1 MADYYI
7 NSDYGKQLAGSLKA
21 GDMAEAS
28 DGSTWRKEAD
38 GSVTVWKNGQTM
50 TGRVGVSAPA
60 VSEAP
65 SSSASQTVETP
76 TLDAATGGSSQQTT
90 AADYTG
96 SAQEQRDQE
105 QAQARLAS
113 EKAKAATEKVT
124 AGLGQSSSDELLNQ
138 AIQQASTPEYKI
150 SSAQGV
156 LLADELRMAGDMAEA
171 SDGSTWRREADGS
184 ISVRKGDK
192 TYKANIDRAAAKQD
206 PQWAVLTAPAPAAA
220 ETGSGKKSSRK
231 SSSGSASSGG
241 SGTYTFPAASTGTQK
256 TPTTTATGTD
266 RASLRKQAAT
276 AQKEMGDLARQISV
290 AKIRGKDTSALQA
303 KYNEAKARYDAANTQ
318 IQAPQQLSTS
328 GARQEQF
335 SQRQTLMELAT
346 QQAAE
351 RKDAWQSLPTVRDSE
366 RFSDIDNV
374 TTGRMRSAEQQ
385 QIAGA
390 VEALQ
395 KDAWRS
401 LPTVRDSERFSVP
414 SQTDALVQQAIAQ
427 APRTLSGKPY
437 LPENDGGFSHS
448 SGTSKSKVDRLA
460 AQQMNIAMANDDY
473 DTIRR
478 IREQNNYLDDN
489 ESFKYLAGRAKT
501 GLLGAIQGV
510 GNALSYLFQAK
521 EPEGYDWDNPVMT
534 GDQFAESVSG
544 LKQTFSFADTDARKF
559 AQRYAGRNIPAA
571 QQTAGSVAEGVAGM
585 LPTIA
590 SNIAVP
596 GSSLYVLFTQAAG
609 SATSDALQRG
619 ATGQQAV
626 TYGVANGALEVLTE
640 KMFDG
645 VAGVFGKGAAD
656 DALQSLVRRVTQNEG
671 VQNALLA
678 VADSLG
684 EGFEE
689 FVSEFGD
696 KVLADL
702 LLKDDDRNFR
712 QVLSDAG
719 ESFLVGALTSAVM
732 QAAGSITKNTT
743 PKQAAEKVNDI
754 LQEDIRQE
762 GINANVR
769 EAAKQSDF
777 DRSTLE
783 TMRPEAFQTPAWA
796 EFLDTQQ
803 TTQGT
808 AERGTEGVITR
819 GEVNKNSAAPEQ
831 TTVSPINGPVRSDAA
846 EAGIININ
854 DGSEKIKSDFKKLIE
869 KNNGSLSVNQLANY
883 GSSLGKS
890 DAQLLM
896 SFLDDIDSGKTPYK
910 YDSVGGIHEVD
921 PNSHIDNR
929 DMSMRMKRGQHSFQY
944 DNPEI
949 HEYMKQAA
957 EMLLDEIQNSTRGER
972 FATQVEYGDNGGYH
986 HWTGT
991 KRYTT
996 EGIAY
1001 LKDNFG
1007 ISWDNLARAAE
1018 NIIKDDGAENYA
1030 DANRVEML
1038 LDNMLTYGYQSLSNQ
1053 NEFHSYSIPPNEA
1066 YIAAKSAIPGAS
1078 VQYKQESDMMDL
1090 LFEEMDNTESAGKTP
1105 ESVAQ
1110 SSNPV
1115 NQNISPN
1122 AESSVGAYTIRQ
1134 NENGTYDLYT
1144 PDGIR
1149 LIHDASKAYV
1159 EKIAK
1164 PLNREITK
1172 NQSTWGIKV
1181 ENVPTAESSVG
1192 AAQYGFDPYTNAA
1205 NQYGTIREGE
1215 KPSRVVDV
1223 PVSMDGESK
1232 VSLYVHSA
1240 NDMGAMRSQFES
1252 VPKQAQTQS
1261 NTINSM
1267 ETGWDVPE
1275 AQRTPIMYDTISEA
1289 KSLDNARLRLAQD
1302 YAGEMAE
1309 LRGKHNWSGEEVD
1322 MGMTILDN
1330 YRRAAEQTGDW
1341 TEYSNWRKEVS
1352 AHGTAAGQALQAYA
1366 KYSRQT
1372 GGGIVADASA
1382 ALERAA
1388 KKTNKAEIMNRVSAL
1403 AQQYDAAVGTGQE
1416 NAKVNVNDLV
1426 DIIKSA
1432 STARQTG
1439 TLIGNKTPPIVNWA
1453 MNRIANYARAEAQA
1467 GGGENLDF
1475 LRTFAADS
1483 IYNIAADTRAVSAGE
1498 QVKTVRRMGMLSK
1511 VSTVMRNLVSNN
1523 VFDPIDSIARNV
1535 SVPLDMLVSTI
1546 TGTRSVAGDASWFSA
1561 AKRKGSMDGLAR
1573 ACMEVG
1579 LDVDASG
1586 TAGKYENT
1594 SNRTFKMSGGV
1605 FSKLMSV
1612 WEAYEGYTLN
1622 ATDEFQK
1629 GGIEASVQKG
1639 IDRLYEKGKITD
1651 DSLRNAGE
1659 QEALYRTFQDKTVL
1673 SDAAIGVRNALNKA
1687 HIGDVGAGDI
1697 MLPFAQVPSN
1707 LGARAIEYSPAGLG
1721 VAAADFINM
1730 IDSARKGEFTAAQ
1743 QAKAVQGVGRALT
1756 GSGMIA
1762 IAAAGALRG
1771 WLKVTGDDDD
1781 KNKDALGKTHGLD
1794 GTQLNISA
1802 ALRDLRGESAEW
1814 QAGDQLLSIGF
1825 LDPLNAQLTTGAL
1838 IADDIRSEAGVTA
1851 GRVLGNS
1858 LSGALQSVLDTP
1870 VMSTFQDVATNYEY
1884 SGASTPGGKMMDA
1897 AQKYAA
1903 NQLSSIIPNSLR
1915 GIAQGLDDT
1924 ERNAYSSDNVW
1935 QQAVDN
1941 AKASIPG
1948 LRETL
1953 PAKTDV
1959 WGNPVKN
1966 EGGIRNFMNRNVN
1979 PGNVTTYK
1987 PDAVSSE
1994 IEKIS
1999 EATNTSLYPDRTAP
2013 RSLKVDGEAVSL
2025 TFEQRSMY
2033 QKAYGDAY
2041 SAAVTSLMNDKNYKA
2056 MPDSMKAEIL
2066 QQAKDTATEQ
2076 ARDSLGIGYEVKS
2089 SAQKILEKSG
2099 AERNNALISA
2109 AVKAQ
2114 HYLSPETQKQLS
2126 DVDRQFGGADYVGL
2140 SDELFNSAKEK
2151 ANTYFSAV
2159 EAAKYGG
2166 ELNETQ
2172 KELADKDSK
2181 ELARYFMD
2189 KAIESRYTDTNK
2201 SGTKADEYLKAYRH
2215 GELNDAMALA
2225 VLSDKEVMAYDRFG
2239 RSAKVTPEM
2248 ALQAANAHAGMKDVK
2263 DEDGKVTSSAQDQ
2276 FDAWLDK
2283 QSWTDDQ
2290 KSAVRMGFYSDSV
2303 KTYSYLADQLR
2314 KGNIKTADAK
2324 SELATSYQAGWSKNV
2339 RGTGA
2344 KMADYIDAIVEYED
2358 RPSEEERKAAGY
2370 KNTWTWFC
2378 DYLNTTDL
2386 TQEQKFGIA
2395 ISMSDYSDKTKQK
2408 IWAALR

>member
-60 VSEAP
+60 VSEVP
-65 SSSASQTVETP
+65 SSSASPTVETP

-184 ISVRKGDK
+184 ISVRKGDR

-206 PQWAVLTAPAPAAA
+206 PQWAILTAPAPAAA
-220 ETGSGKKSSRK
+220 ETGSGKKSSGK

-256 TPTTTATGTD
+256 TPTATATGAD

-318 IQAPQQLSTS
+318 IKAPQQLSTS

-351 RKDAWQSLPTVRDSE
+351 RKDAWKSLPTVRDSE

-374 TTGRMRSAEQQ
+374 TTGRMRGAEQQ

-390 VEALQ
+390 VKELQ

-401 LPTVRDSERFSVP
+401 LPTVQDSGRFSIP
-414 SQTDALVQQAIAQ
+414 SQTDSLMQQAIAQ
-427 APRTLSGKPY
+427 RQSAAKPQTDKGIGGKLFTMLGAGLGQFNSSIANFADAAATAVETVEGY
-437 LPENDGGFSHS
+437 LNGGFTKDGKFAKGDSAFTS
-448 SGTSKSKVDRLA
+448 SLLQPIHDWAKYTQGTSDSLNERSA
-460 AQQMNIAMANDDY
+460 ANWS
-473 DTIRR
+473 DT
-478 IREQNNYLDDN
+478 
-489 ESFKYLAGRAKT
+489 K
-501 GLLGAIQGV
+501 
-510 GNALSYLFQAK
+510 
-521 EPEGYDWDNPVMT
+521 
-534 GDQFAESVSG
+534 
-544 LKQTFSFADTDARKF
+544 
-559 AQRYAGRNIPAA
+559 
-571 QQTAGSVAEGVAGM
+571 AGSVANTIGTGVIAALPQAALALLTLGTSSAGTLTQASSGLAGSIETVM
-585 LPTIA
+585 RRISSDPSYWLSFMQETGGNFAEAKGAGATDEQAILASTIA
-590 SNIAVP
+590 GLANAAIEVGGGLENNNWMNDGTLSALSKAKNLIKGAIEEGGEELIQNPISRAMQKLVYDGDREWLSLDNTAQGRDAVFNP
-596 GSSLYVLFTQAAG
+596 YQ
-609 SATSDALQRG
+609 SAEEF
-619 ATGQQAV
+619 ATGAAVGGILGAGNFALNRALGSRSQNQAQN
-626 TYGVANGALEVLTE
+626 TQPTQDELL
-640 KMFDG
+640 D
-645 VAGVFGKGAAD
+645 AA
-656 DALQSLVRRVTQNEG
+656 
-671 VQNALLA
+671 
-678 VADSLG
+678 
-684 EGFEE
+684 
-689 FVSEFGD
+689 
-696 KVLADL
+696 
-702 LLKDDDRNFR
+702 
-712 QVLSDAG
+712 
-719 ESFLVGALTSAVM
+719 M
-732 QAAGSITKNTT
+732 QAANRGEMLTG
-743 PKQAAEKVNDI
+743 PVQAAN
-754 LQEDIRQE
+754 
-762 GINANVR
+762 
-769 EAAKQSDF
+769 
-777 DRSTLE
+777 
-783 TMRPEAFQTPAWA
+783 QT
-796 EFLDTQQ
+796 TQQ
-803 TTQGT
+803 TTQDT
-808 AERGTEGVITR
+808 AERGAEGVITGNAASEDLAPNGLKKFDFQEVINLSTGKKNVIISTVNDFKR
-819 GEVNKNSAAPEQ
+819 FIQNTLSNKGEFKRAYLGKV
-831 TTVSPINGPVRSDAA
+831 TDAA
-846 EAGIININ
+846 AQKAQSAGMDITNYTVMMSSDDIAHTFKRHGDAQAEA
-854 DGSEKIKSDFKKLIE
+854 KSGQIAVTPD
-869 KNNGSLSVNQLANY
+869 SLSLLTEVISNPDSVEADSRTDGRGRPVLLFRKYIDGNY
-883 GSSLGKS
+883 VAVEAVSDSKKTISTDTMYIQKKNPHVAEYNAFVSESPVHNTQSDLPQGSSR
-890 DAQLLM
+890 
-896 SFLDDIDSGKTPYK
+896 T
-910 YDSVGGIHEVD
+910 
-921 PNSHIDNR
+921 
-929 DMSMRMKRGQHSFQY
+929 
-944 DNPEI
+944 
-949 HEYMKQAA
+949 
-957 EMLLDEIQNSTRGER
+957 
-972 FATQVEYGDNGGYH
+972 
-986 HWTGT
+986 
-991 KRYTT
+991 
-996 EGIAY
+996 
-1001 LKDNFG
+1001 
-1007 ISWDNLARAAE
+1007 
-1018 NIIKDDGAENYA
+1018 
-1030 DANRVEML
+1030 
-1038 LDNMLTYGYQSLSNQ
+1038 
-1053 NEFHSYSIPPNEA
+1053 
-1066 YIAAKSAIPGAS
+1066 AS
-1078 VQYKQESDMMDL
+1078 VSDDT
-1090 LFEEMDNTESAGKTP
+1090 DVPARSGSTGQSPPGKHVPDAPYNTSYNPT
-1105 ESVAQ
+1105 VAQ
-1110 SSNPV
+1110 PGNPV
-1115 NQNISPN
+1115 NQN
-1122 AESSVGAYTIRQ
+1122 V
-1134 NENGTYDLYT
+1134 
-1144 PDGIR
+1144 
-1149 LIHDASKAYV
+1149 
-1159 EKIAK
+1159 
-1164 PLNREITK
+1164 
-1172 NQSTWGIKV
+1172 
-1181 ENVPTAESSVG
+1181 
-1192 AAQYGFDPYTNAA
+1192 
-1205 NQYGTIREGE
+1205 
-1215 KPSRVVDV
+1215 
-1223 PVSMDGESK
+1223 
-1232 VSLYVHSA
+1232 SA

-1252 VPKQAQTQS
+1252 VPKQSQTQS

-1275 AQRTPIMYDTISEA
+1275 AQRAPIMYDTISEA

-1388 KKTNKAEIMNRVSAL
+1388 KKTNKAEVMNRVNAL

-1453 MNRIANYARAEAQA
+1453 MNRIANYARAEAQS

-1639 IDRLYEKGKITD
+1639 IDRLYEKGKIKD
-1651 DSLRNAGE
+1651 DSLRDAGK

-1687 HIGDVGAGDI
+1687 HIGDIGAGDI
-1697 MLPFAQVPSN
+1697 TLPFAQVPSN
-1707 LGARAIEYSPAGLG
+1707 LGARAIEYSPAGLS

-1802 ALRDLRGESAEW
+1802 ALRDLRGESAQW

-1825 LDPLNAQLTTGAL
+1825 LDPLNAHLTTGAL
-1838 IADDIRSEAGVTA
+1838 IADDISSEAGVTA

-1903 NQLSSIIPNSLR
+1903 NQLSSVIPNSLR

-1966 EGGIRNFMNRNVN
+1966 EGGIRNFMNRNIN
-1979 PGNVTTYK
+1979 PGNITTYK
-1987 PDAVSSE
+1987 TDAVSSE

-1999 EATNTSLYPDRTAP
+1999 EATGESLYPDRAAP
-2013 RSLKVDGEAVSL
+2013 RSLKVDGEAISL

-2126 DVDRQFGGADYVGL
+2126 DVARQFGGADYVGL

-2172 KELADKDSK
+2172 KDLADKDSK

-2314 KGNIKTADAK
+2314 KSNIKTADAK
-2324 SELATSYQAGWSKNV
+2324 SELTTSYQAGWSKNV
-2339 RGTGA
+2339 RDTGA

-2408 IWAALR
+2408 IWNRLR

>member
-65 SSSASQTVETP
+65 SFSASPTVETP

-105 QAQARLAS
+105 QAQASLAS

-124 AGLGQSSSDELLNQ
+124 AGLDQSSSDELLNQ

-184 ISVRKGDK
+184 ISVRKGDR

-206 PQWAVLTAPAPAAA
+206 PQWAILTAPAPAVA
-220 ETGSGKKSSRK
+220 ETVSGKKSSRK
-231 SSSGSASSGG
+231 SSSGSASSSG

-318 IQAPQQLSTS
+318 IKAPQQLSTS

-351 RKDAWQSLPTVRDSE
+351 RKDAWKSLPTVRDSE
-366 RFSDIDNV
+366 RFSGIDNV
-374 TTGRMRSAEQQ
+374 TPGRMRSAEQQ

-390 VEALQ
+390 VKELQ

-401 LPTVRDSERFSVP
+401 LPTVQDSGRFNIP
-414 SQTDALVQQAIAQ
+414 SQMDSLMQQAIAKT
-427 APRTLSGKPY
+427 PRTLSGKPY

-448 SGTSKSKVDRLA
+448 SGTSKSMVDRLA

-544 LKQTFSFADTDARKF
+544 LKQTFSFADTDAQKF

-585 LPTIA
+585 IPTIA

-609 SATSDALQRG
+609 SATTDALQRG
-619 ATGQQAV
+619 ASGQQAV

-671 VQNALLA
+671 AQNALLTI
-678 VADSLG
+678 ADSLG

-689 FVSEFGD
+689 FASEFGD

-743 PKQAAEKVNDI
+743 PKQAAEKVNNI

-762 GINANVR
+762 SINANVR
-769 EAAKQSDF
+769 EAAKQSDL

-783 TMRPEAFQTPAWA
+783 TMRPEAFHTPAWA
-796 EFLDTQQ
+796 ELMDTKQ
-803 TTQGT
+803 TMQGT

-846 EAGIININ
+846 EAGTININ

-869 KNNGSLSVNQLANY
+869 KNNGSLSVNQLVDY
-883 GSSLGKS
+883 GNSLSKA
-890 DAQLLM
+890 DAQSLI
-896 SFLDDIDSGKTPYK
+896 SFMDDIESGRTPYK
-910 YDSVGGIHEVD
+910 YDAAGGIHQVD
-921 PNSHIDNR
+921 PDTHIDKR

-944 DNPEI
+944 DNPEV

-1018 NIIKDDGAENYA
+1018 NIIKDEGAENYA

-1038 LDNMLTYGYQSLSNQ
+1038 LDDMLTHGYRSLSNQ

-1078 VQYKQESDMMDL
+1078 KQYKQESAMDL
-1090 LFEEMDNTESAGKTP
+1090 LFEEMDNAESARRTP
-1105 ESVAQ
+1105 ETVAQ

-1115 NQNISPN
+1115 NQNVS
-1122 AESSVGAYTIRQ
+1122 AT
-1134 NENGTYDLYT
+1134 D
-1144 PDGIR
+1144 
-1149 LIHDASKAYV
+1149 
-1159 EKIAK
+1159 
-1164 PLNREITK
+1164 
-1172 NQSTWGIKV
+1172 ST
-1181 ENVPTAESSVG
+1181 G
-1192 AAQYGFDPYTNAA
+1192 AAPAGFDPLSHAS
-1205 NQYGTIREGE
+1205 NQYGAIPPGE
-1215 KPSRVVDV
+1215 KASRVVDI
-1223 PVSMDGESK
+1223 PASMDGETKVRRFTRTAAEAQVTTDEMVNRIENLVADGKLDYEVYGNKQALQDGKDLIEKQYTRGKTIEQIRSDFIRDANNGKGGAKFVSQGTMLYADAIAAGDYQTASDILVALAAVETNAGQTVQAARLLKSMSPEGRIFTVQKMVSNLEAQINQRRSGNKQIEINVPDALLNAYQNATTETAQQTALDNIYQNIADQVPTTLREGLQQWRYFSMLANPSTHAKNIMGNVSGAAAKIGKDNVAALLETIFIGNKPGQRTKGFLNITSEADRTLLNKAWADYDTASELFEDSVGKYNQASGEINDRRRYWKINDPQNAVTKGIDKALGAAEKVADFNTKALEVEDMWFSKPMYATALASYMKANHLTDITDAARTYAMTEAKRGTFNDLNAVSKWASQFGNNSK
-1232 VSLYVHSA
+1232 VGRFLAGTIYPFKKVPANVMVRTLEYSPLGAAKGFLDLWKMSKGNTDYTAAKVIDEFAAGATGSA
-1240 NDMGAMRSQFES
+1240 LLAIGIAMAKQGILRATGIGDDKEKEQQKNAFGAKDFSILVGDTYIPIDSF
-1252 VPKQAQTQS
+1252 
-1261 NTINSM
+1261 TINGTGLLTGAQIWEAVQNAKNGDEPVSLEDILDALSKITDPVFEQSM
-1267 ETGWDVPE
+1267 LTGLDSV
-1275 AQRTPIMYDTISEA
+1275 ISTIQ
-1289 KSLDNARLRLAQD
+1289 KSDNTGN
-1302 YAGEMAE
+1302 GEMAAKLAIQIIGNYIGQYVPTLLGRIASSTDKNQRSTYIE
-1309 LRGKHNWSGEEVD
+1309 PDGPWDPVQSAIQGVQKKVPGWRQQMAITYGNWGVPVEGNGAGSTASAIGKAVTPIYPSKKKIDPVEEEIARLHDADSAYANFYKRPSKTISVDGKSVKLTSEQYGNYVVARGQTDYNLR
-1322 MGMTILDN
+1322 
-1330 YRRAAEQTGDW
+1330 
-1341 TEYSNWRKEVS
+1341 S
-1352 AHGTAAGQALQAYA
+1352 AMLGNDLYKSLPDQVKSKAMEMSQAYA
-1366 KYSRQT
+1366 TEIGRE
-1372 GGGIVADASA
+1372 A
-1382 ALERAA
+1382 AG
-1388 KKTNKAEIMNRVSAL
+1388 
-1403 AQQYDAAVGTGQE
+1403 VGYQSQE
-1416 NAKVNVNDLV
+1416 KWVNDLAG
-1426 DIIKSA
+1426 KSQDDVLNA
-1432 STARQTG
+1432 V
-1439 TLIGNKTPPIVNWA
+1439 L
-1453 MNRIANYARAEAQA
+1453 
-1467 GGGENLDF
+1467 L
-1475 LRTFAADS
+1475 
-1483 IYNIAADTRAVSAGE
+1483 RAVES
-1498 QVKTVRRMGMLSK
+1498 
-1511 VSTVMRNLVSNN
+1511 
-1523 VFDPIDSIARNV
+1523 
-1535 SVPLDMLVSTI
+1535 
-1546 TGTRSVAGDASWFSA
+1546 
-1561 AKRKGSMDGLAR
+1561 
-1573 ACMEVG
+1573 
-1579 LDVDASG
+1579 SG
-1586 TAGKYENT
+1586 Y
-1594 SNRTFKMSGGV
+1594 
-1605 FSKLMSV
+1605 
-1612 WEAYEGYTLN
+1612 
-1622 ATDEFQK
+1622 
-1629 GGIEASVQKG
+1629 I
-1639 IDRLYEKGKITD
+1639 
-1651 DSLRNAGE
+1651 
-1659 QEALYRTFQDKTVL
+1659 
-1673 SDAAIGVRNALNKA
+1673 
-1687 HIGDVGAGDI
+1687 
-1697 MLPFAQVPSN
+1697 
-1707 LGARAIEYSPAGLG
+1707 
-1721 VAAADFINM
+1721 
-1730 IDSARKGEFTAAQ
+1730 
-1743 QAKAVQGVGRALT
+1743 
-1756 GSGMIA
+1756 
-1762 IAAAGALRG
+1762 
-1771 WLKVTGDDDD
+1771 
-1781 KNKDALGKTHGLD
+1781 
-1794 GTQLNISA
+1794 
-1802 ALRDLRGESAEW
+1802 
-1814 QAGDQLLSIGF
+1814 
-1825 LDPLNAQLTTGAL
+1825 
-1838 IADDIRSEAGVTA
+1838 
-1851 GRVLGNS
+1851 
-1858 LSGALQSVLDTP
+1858 
-1870 VMSTFQDVATNYEY
+1870 
-1884 SGASTPGGKMMDA
+1884 
-1897 AQKYAA
+1897 
-1903 NQLSSIIPNSLR
+1903 
-1915 GIAQGLDDT
+1915 
-1924 ERNAYSSDNVW
+1924 
-1935 QQAVDN
+1935 
-1941 AKASIPG
+1941 
-1948 LRETL
+1948 
-1953 PAKTDV
+1953 
-1959 WGNPVKN
+1959 
-1966 EGGIRNFMNRNVN
+1966 
-1979 PGNVTTYK
+1979 
-1987 PDAVSSE
+1987 
-1994 IEKIS
+1994 
-1999 EATNTSLYPDRTAP
+1999 
-2013 RSLKVDGEAVSL
+2013 
-2025 TFEQRSMY
+2025 
-2033 QKAYGDAY
+2033 
-2041 SAAVTSLMNDKNYKA
+2041 
-2056 MPDSMKAEIL
+2056 
-2066 QQAKDTATEQ
+2066 
-2076 ARDSLGIGYEVKS
+2076 
-2089 SAQKILEKSG
+2089 
-2099 AERNNALISA
+2099 
-2109 AVKAQ
+2109 
-2114 HYLSPETQKQLS
+2114 SPETQAQLTK
-2126 DVDRQFGGADYVGL
+2126 VEQQFGGADYVGL
-2140 SDELFNSAKEK
+2140 PDELFNAAKEK

-2166 ELNETQ
+2166 ELTETQ
-2172 KELADKDSK
+2172 KELADKGSK

-2290 KSAVRMGFYSDSV
+2290 KSAVRIGFYSDSV
-2303 KTYSYLADQLR
+2303 KTYSYLSDQLR

-2324 SELATSYQAGWSKNV
+2324 SELTTSYQAGWSKNV
-2339 RGTGA
+2339 RDTGA

-2408 IWAALR
+2408 IWNMLR

>member
-7 NSDYGKQLAGSLKA
+7 NSDKGKELANSLRA

-65 SSSASQTVETP
+65 SSSASTTVETP

-105 QAQARLAS
+105 QAQASLAS

-124 AGLGQSSSDELLNQ
+124 AGLDQSSSDELLNQ

-184 ISVRKGDK
+184 ISVRKGDR
-192 TYKANIDRAAAKQD
+192 TYKANIDRAAAKRD
-206 PQWAVLTAPAPAAA
+206 PQWAILTAPAPAAA
-220 ETGSGKKSSRK
+220 ETVSGKKSSGK

-256 TPTTTATGTD
+256 KPTATATGTD

-351 RKDAWQSLPTVRDSE
+351 RKDAWKSLPTVQDSE
-366 RFSDIDNV
+366 RFSGIDNV

-390 VEALQ
+390 VKELQ

-401 LPTVRDSERFSVP
+401 LPTVQDSGRFSIP
-414 SQTDALVQQAIAQ
+414 SQTDSLMQKAIAQ
-427 APRTLSGKPY
+427 RQSAAQPQTDKGIGGKLFTMLGAGLGQFNASIANFADAAATAVETVESY
-437 LPENDGGFSHS
+437 LNGGFTKD
-448 SGTSKSKVDRLA
+448 G
-460 AQQMNIAMANDDY
+460 
-473 DTIRR
+473 
-478 IREQNNYLDDN
+478 
-489 ESFKYLAGRAKT
+489 
-501 GLLGAIQGV
+501 
-510 GNALSYLFQAK
+510 
-521 EPEGYDWDNPVMT
+521 
-534 GDQFAESVSG
+534 
-544 LKQTFSFADTDARKF
+544 KF
-559 AQRYAGRNIPAA
+559 AKGDSAFTSSLLQPIHDWAKYTQNTSDSLNERSAA
-571 QQTAGSVAEGVAGM
+571 NWSDTKAGSVANTIGTGVIAALPQAALALLTLGTSSTGTLTQASSGLAGSIETVM
-585 LPTIA
+585 RRISSDPSYWLSFMQETGGNFAEAKGAGATDEQAILASTIA
-590 SNIAVP
+590 GLANAAIEVGGGLENNNWMNDGTLSALSKAKNLIKGAIEEGGEELIQNPISRAMQKLVYDGDREWLSLDNTAHGRDAVFNP
-596 GSSLYVLFTQAAG
+596 YQSAEEFAAG
-609 SATSDALQRG
+609 AAVGGILGAGNFALNRALGSRSQNQAQNTQLTQDELLDA
-619 ATGQQAV
+619 A
-626 TYGVANGALEVLTE
+626 
-640 KMFDG
+640 
-645 VAGVFGKGAAD
+645 
-656 DALQSLVRRVTQNEG
+656 
-671 VQNALLA
+671 
-678 VADSLG
+678 
-684 EGFEE
+684 
-689 FVSEFGD
+689 
-696 KVLADL
+696 
-702 LLKDDDRNFR
+702 
-712 QVLSDAG
+712 
-719 ESFLVGALTSAVM
+719 M
-732 QAAGSITKNTT
+732 QAANRGETLTG
-743 PKQAAEKVNDI
+743 PVQAAN
-754 LQEDIRQE
+754 
-762 GINANVR
+762 
-769 EAAKQSDF
+769 
-777 DRSTLE
+777 
-783 TMRPEAFQTPAWA
+783 QTA
-796 EFLDTQQ
+796 QQ

-808 AERGTEGVITR
+808 AERGAEGVITR

-869 KNNGSLSVNQLANY
+869 KNNGSLSVNQLVDY
-883 GSSLGKS
+883 GNSLSKA
-890 DAQLLM
+890 DAQSLI
-896 SFLDDIDSGKTPYK
+896 SFMDDIESGRTPYK
-910 YDSVGGIHEVD
+910 YDAAGGIHQVD
-921 PNSHIDNR
+921 PDTHIDKR

-1018 NIIKDDGAENYA
+1018 NIIKDEGAENYA

-1038 LDNMLTYGYQSLSNQ
+1038 LDDMLTHGYRSLSNQ

-1078 VQYKQESDMMDL
+1078 KQYKQGSAMDL
-1090 LFEEMDNTESAGKTP
+1090 LFEEMDNAESARKTP
-1105 ESVAQ
+1105 FGRASRNNTGAATQLPDASASWFTDNTDSANMAPNANVAKPGN
-1110 SSNPV
+1110 SV
-1115 NQNISPN
+1115 NQN
-1122 AESSVGAYTIRQ
+1122 V
-1134 NENGTYDLYT
+1134 
-1144 PDGIR
+1144 
-1149 LIHDASKAYV
+1149 
-1159 EKIAK
+1159 
-1164 PLNREITK
+1164 
-1172 NQSTWGIKV
+1172 
-1181 ENVPTAESSVG
+1181 
-1192 AAQYGFDPYTNAA
+1192 
-1205 NQYGTIREGE
+1205 
-1215 KPSRVVDV
+1215 
-1223 PVSMDGESK
+1223 
-1232 VSLYVHSA
+1232 SA

-1426 DIIKSA
+1426 NIIKSA
-1432 STARQTG
+1432 SKVRKTG

-1453 MNRIANYARAEAQA
+1453 MNRIANYARSEAQT
-1467 GGGENLDF
+1467 GGGKNLDF
-1475 LRTFAADS
+1475 LKTFAADS
-1483 IYNIAADTRAVSAGE
+1483 IYNIAADTRTVSAGE
-1498 QVKTVRRMGMLSK
+1498 KVKTVRRMGILAK
-1511 VSTVMRNLVSNN
+1511 VATVLRNLVSNN
-1523 VFDPIDSIARNV
+1523 VFDPVDSVARNI

-1586 TAGKYENT
+1586 TVGKYENT

-1687 HIGDVGAGDI
+1687 HIGDIGAGDI
-1697 MLPFAQVPSN
+1697 TLLFAQVPSN

-1802 ALRDLRGESAEW
+1802 ALRDLRGESAQW

-1966 EGGIRNFMNRNVN
+1966 EGGIRNFMNRNIN
-1979 PGNVTTYK
+1979 PGNITTYK
-1987 PDAVSSE
+1987 TDAVSSE

-1999 EATNTSLYPDRTAP
+1999 EATGESLYPDRTAP
-2013 RSLKVDGEAVSL
+2013 RSLKVDGESVSL

-2166 ELNETQ
+2166 ELTETQ

-2263 DEDGKVTSSAQDQ
+2263 DDDGKVTSSAQDQ

-2314 KGNIKTADAK
+2314 KGNIRTADAK
-2324 SELATSYQAGWSKNV
+2324 SELTTSYQAGWSKNV
-2339 RGTGA
+2339 RDTGA

>member
-65 SSSASQTVETP
+65 SFSASPTVETP

-124 AGLGQSSSDELLNQ
+124 AGLDQSSSDELLNQ

-184 ISVRKGDK
+184 IFVRKGDR

-206 PQWAVLTAPAPAAA
+206 PQWAILTAPAPAAA

-231 SSSGSASSGG
+231 SSSGSASSVG

-256 TPTTTATGTD
+256 TPTATATGTD

-303 KYNEAKARYDAANTQ
+303 KYNEAKARYDTATMQINMPTTASTAIARREAAAEKNAAVHENASAAYKAES
-318 IQAPQQLSTS
+318 IRNGLSTS
-328 GARQEQF
+328 GARKEQF

-351 RKDAWQSLPTVRDSE
+351 RKDAWKSLPTVRDSE
-366 RFSDIDNV
+366 RFSGIDNV

-390 VEALQ
+390 VKELQ

-401 LPTVRDSERFSVP
+401 LPTVQDSGRFNIP
-414 SQTDALVQQAIAQ
+414 SQTDSLMQQAIAKT
-427 APRTLSGKPY
+427 PRTLSGKPY

-448 SGTSKSKVDRLA
+448 SGTSKSMVDRLA

-544 LKQTFSFADTDARKF
+544 LKQTFSFADTDAQKF

-571 QQTAGSVAEGVAGM
+571 QRTAGSVAEGVAGM
-585 LPTIA
+585 IPTIA

-609 SATSDALQRG
+609 SATTDALQRG
-619 ATGQQAV
+619 ASGQQAV

-671 VQNALLA
+671 AQNALLTI
-678 VADSLG
+678 ADSLG

-689 FVSEFGD
+689 FASEFGD

-743 PKQAAEKVNDI
+743 PKQAAEKVNNI

-777 DRSTLE
+777 DRGTLE

-796 EFLDTQQ
+796 ELLDTQQ
-803 TTQGT
+803 TTHGT
-808 AERGTEGVITR
+808 AERGAEGVITR

-846 EAGIININ
+846 EAGTININ
-854 DGSEKIKSDFKKLIE
+854 DGSEKIKSDFKELIE
-869 KNNGSLSVNQLANY
+869 KNNGSLSVNQLVDY
-883 GSSLGKS
+883 GNSLS
-890 DAQLLM
+890 RADAQSLI
-896 SFLDDIDSGKTPYK
+896 SFMDDIENGWTPYK
-910 YDSVGGIHEVD
+910 YDAAGGIHQVD
-921 PNSHIDNR
+921 PDTHIDKR

-944 DNPEI
+944 DNPEV

-991 KRYTT
+991 RRYTT

-1018 NIIKDDGAENYA
+1018 NIIKDEGAENYA

-1038 LDNMLTYGYQSLSNQ
+1038 LDDMLTHGYRSLSNQ

-1078 VQYKQESDMMDL
+1078 KQYKQGSAMDL
-1090 LFEEMDNTESAGKTP
+1090 LFEEMDNAESVRKTP
-1105 ESVAQ
+1105 FGRASRNNTGAATQLPDANASWFTANTDSANMAPNGNVAQ
-1110 SSNPV
+1110 PGNSV
-1115 NQNISPN
+1115 NQN
-1122 AESSVGAYTIRQ
+1122 V
-1134 NENGTYDLYT
+1134 
-1144 PDGIR
+1144 
-1149 LIHDASKAYV
+1149 
-1159 EKIAK
+1159 
-1164 PLNREITK
+1164 
-1172 NQSTWGIKV
+1172 
-1181 ENVPTAESSVG
+1181 
-1192 AAQYGFDPYTNAA
+1192 
-1205 NQYGTIREGE
+1205 
-1215 KPSRVVDV
+1215 
-1223 PVSMDGESK
+1223 
-1232 VSLYVHSA
+1232 SA

-1252 VPKQAQTQS
+1252 VPKQSQTQS

-1267 ETGWDVPE
+1267 ETDWDVPE
-1275 AQRTPIMYDTISEA
+1275 AQRAPIMYDTISEA

-1341 TEYSNWRKEVS
+1341 TEYSNWRKEVA

-1388 KKTNKAEIMNRVSAL
+1388 KKTNKAEVMNRVSAL

-1673 SDAAIGVRNALNKA
+1673 SDAATGVRNALNKA
-1687 HIGDVGAGDI
+1687 HIGDIGAGDI

-1802 ALRDLRGESAEW
+1802 ALRDLRGESAQW

-1858 LSGALQSVLDTP
+1858 LSGALQSVFDTP

-1903 NQLSSIIPNSLR
+1903 NQLSSVIPNSLR

-1966 EGGIRNFMNRNVN
+1966 EGGIRNFMNRNIN
-1979 PGNVTTYK
+1979 PGNITTYK
-1987 PDAVSSE
+1987 TDAVSSE

-1999 EATNTSLYPDRTAP
+1999 ETTGESLYPDRTAP

-2099 AERNNALISA
+2099 TERNNALISA

-2126 DVDRQFGGADYVGL
+2126 DVDRQFGGADYIGL
-2140 SDELFNSAKEK
+2140 SDELFNAAKEK

-2166 ELNETQ
+2166 ELTETQ
-2172 KELADKDSK
+2172 KELVDKDSK

-2189 KAIESRYTDTNK
+2189 KAIESRYTDANK

-2324 SELATSYQAGWSKNV
+2324 SELTTSYQAGWSKNV
-2339 RGTGA
+2339 RDTGA

-2358 RPSEEERKAAGY
+2358 RPSEEERKAADY

-2378 DYLNTTDL
+2378 DYLNTTGL

-2408 IWAALR
+2408 IWNRLR

>member
-65 SSSASQTVETP
+65 SSSASPTVETP

-105 QAQARLAS
+105 QVQARLAS

-124 AGLGQSSSDELLNQ
+124 AGLDQSSSDDLLNQ

-184 ISVRKGDK
+184 ISVRKGDR
-192 TYKANIDRAAAKQD
+192 TYKANVDRAAAKQD
-206 PQWAVLTAPAPAAA
+206 PQWAILTAPAPAAA
-220 ETGSGKKSSRK
+220 ETGSGKKSPRK

-256 TPTTTATGTD
+256 TPTATATGTD

-276 AQKEMGDLARQISV
+276 AQKEMGDLVRQISV

-351 RKDAWQSLPTVRDSE
+351 RKDAWKSLPTVRDSE
-366 RFSDIDNV
+366 RFSSIDNV
-374 TTGRMRSAEQQ
+374 TTGRMRGAEQQ
-385 QIAGA
+385 QIARA
-390 VEALQ
+390 VKELQ

-401 LPTVRDSERFSVP
+401 LPTVQDSGRFNIP
-414 SQTDALVQQAIAQ
+414 SQTDSLMQQAIAQ
-427 APRTLSGKPY
+427 RQSAAQPQTDKGIGGKLFTMLGAGLGQFNASIANFADAAATAVETVEGY
-437 LPENDGGFSHS
+437 LNGGF
-448 SGTSKSKVDRLA
+448 
-460 AQQMNIAMANDDY
+460 
-473 DTIRR
+473 
-478 IREQNNYLDDN
+478 
-489 ESFKYLAGRAKT
+489 AKD
-501 GLLGAIQGV
+501 G
-510 GNALSYLFQAK
+510 
-521 EPEGYDWDNPVMT
+521 
-534 GDQFAESVSG
+534 
-544 LKQTFSFADTDARKF
+544 KF
-559 AQRYAGRNIPAA
+559 AKGDSAFTSSLLQPIHDWAKYTQSTSDSLNERSAA
-571 QQTAGSVAEGVAGM
+571 NWSDTKAGSVANTIGTGVIAA
-585 LPTIA
+585 LP
-590 SNIAVP
+590 
-596 GSSLYVLFTQAAG
+596 QAA
-609 SATSDALQRG
+609 L
-619 ATGQQAV
+619 
-626 TYGVANGALEVLTE
+626 
-640 KMFDG
+640 
-645 VAGVFGKGAAD
+645 
-656 DALQSLVRRVTQNEG
+656 
-671 VQNALLA
+671 ALLT
-678 VADSLG
+678 LG
-684 EGFEE
+684 T
-689 FVSEFGD
+689 S
-696 KVLADL
+696 
-702 LLKDDDRNFR
+702 
-712 QVLSDAG
+712 SAG
-719 ESFLVGALTSAVM
+719 TLTQTSSGL
-732 QAAGSITKNTT
+732 AGSIETVMRRISSDPSYWLSFMQETGGNFAEAKGAGATDEQAILAATIAGLANAAIEVGGGLENNNWMNDGTLSALSKAKNLIKGAIEEGGEELIQNPISRAMQKLVYDGDREWLSLDNTAQGRDAVFNPYQSAEEFAT
-743 PKQAAEKVNDI
+743 GAAVGGILGAGNFALNRALGSRSQNQAQNTQLTQDELLDAAMQATNRGETLTGPVQAAN
-754 LQEDIRQE
+754 
-762 GINANVR
+762 
-769 EAAKQSDF
+769 
-777 DRSTLE
+777 
-783 TMRPEAFQTPAWA
+783 QT
-796 EFLDTQQ
+796 TQQ

-808 AERGTEGVITR
+808 AERGAEGVITGNEASALDEAMR
-819 GEVNKNSAAPEQ
+819 STFTEAVSGISSDVATNKPQNVKNLLNATKEQ
-831 TTVSPINGPVRSDAA
+831 ITRFIQNAFNKQNQFQYLKISDVSPELA
-846 EAGIININ
+846 ETLRAAGINVDGYAHALRDN
-854 DGSEKIKSDFKKLIE
+854 DIRHVESSHGSQSNDKYKVTADMLGDIQNVIDNYDVLYRGFDTRFGNPTVVYEKRMGNRTFYVEEVMSDGVLGTKQMVVTGENSKPSFLKKYTE
-869 KNNGSLSVNQLANY
+869 VASVSDDTDVPARSGSTGQSPPGNHAPDAPYNTSYNPTVAQPGNSVNQ
-883 GSSLGKS
+883 
-890 DAQLLM
+890 
-896 SFLDDIDSGKTPYK
+896 
-910 YDSVGGIHEVD
+910 
-921 PNSHIDNR
+921 
-929 DMSMRMKRGQHSFQY
+929 
-944 DNPEI
+944 
-949 HEYMKQAA
+949 
-957 EMLLDEIQNSTRGER
+957 
-972 FATQVEYGDNGGYH
+972 
-986 HWTGT
+986 
-991 KRYTT
+991 
-996 EGIAY
+996 
-1001 LKDNFG
+1001 
-1007 ISWDNLARAAE
+1007 
-1018 NIIKDDGAENYA
+1018 
-1030 DANRVEML
+1030 
-1038 LDNMLTYGYQSLSNQ
+1038 
-1053 NEFHSYSIPPNEA
+1053 
-1066 YIAAKSAIPGAS
+1066 
-1078 VQYKQESDMMDL
+1078 
-1090 LFEEMDNTESAGKTP
+1090 
-1105 ESVAQ
+1105 
-1110 SSNPV
+1110 
-1115 NQNISPN
+1115 
-1122 AESSVGAYTIRQ
+1122 
-1134 NENGTYDLYT
+1134 
-1144 PDGIR
+1144 
-1149 LIHDASKAYV
+1149 
-1159 EKIAK
+1159 
-1164 PLNREITK
+1164 
-1172 NQSTWGIKV
+1172 
-1181 ENVPTAESSVG
+1181 NV
-1192 AAQYGFDPYTNAA
+1192 
-1205 NQYGTIREGE
+1205 
-1215 KPSRVVDV
+1215 
-1223 PVSMDGESK
+1223 
-1232 VSLYVHSA
+1232 SA

-1252 VPKQAQTQS
+1252 VPKQSQTQS

-1267 ETGWDVPE
+1267 ETDWDVPE

-1612 WEAYEGYTLN
+1612 WEAYQGYTLN

-1687 HIGDVGAGDI
+1687 HIGDIGAGDI

-1802 ALRDLRGESAEW
+1802 ALRDLRGESAQW

-1903 NQLSSIIPNSLR
+1903 NQLSSVIPNSLR

-1941 AKASIPG
+1941 TKASIPG

-1966 EGGIRNFMNRNVN
+1966 EGGIRNFMNRNIN

-1999 EATNTSLYPDRTAP
+1999 EATGESLYPDRTAP

-2166 ELNETQ
+2166 ELTETQ

-2225 VLSDKEVMAYDRFG
+2225 VLSDKEVRAYDRFG
-2239 RSAKVTPEM
+2239 WSAKVTPEM

-2283 QSWTDDQ
+2283 QSWTDNQ

-2324 SELATSYQAGWSKNV
+2324 SELTTSYQAGWSKNV
-2339 RGTGA
+2339 RDTGT

-2386 TQEQKFGIA
+2386 TQEQKYQVALI
-2395 ISMSDYSDKTKQK
+2395 MSGTDSQKTKDK
-2408 IWAALR
+2408 IWSRLK

>member
-7 NSDYGKQLAGSLKA
+7 NSDKGKELANSLKV
-21 GDMAEAS
+21 GSPRTAS
-28 DGSTWRKEAD
+28 DGSTWVKNED
-38 GSVTVWKNGQTM
+38 GSVDVYKNGQWM
-50 TGRVGVSAPA
+50 TGRVGESPSAGSSNTSSPDVGNSSVDSTSA
-60 VSEAP
+60 DP
-65 SSSASQTVETP
+65 SSSASSK
-76 TLDAATGGSSQQTT
+76 SSP
-90 AADYTG
+90 YEG
-96 SAQEQRDQE
+96 SAQEKRDQE
-105 QAQARLAS
+105 QQITRLAS
-113 EKAKAATEKVT
+113 EKAKEATKNVT
-124 AGLGQSSSDELLNQ
+124 EGLYTIGTELGMSYIDQLKN
-138 AIQQASTPEYKI
+138 
-150 SSAQGV
+150 
-156 LLADELRMAGDMAEA
+156 AGDTKLL
-171 SDGSTWRREADGS
+171 SDGYTLRREADGS
-184 ISVRKGDK
+184 YSASKGGSSSKVYIDNDAVKRDTLLNQAIRGASGQDNPTGDADGDKYVISSAKGIQWIDDERRRKGSMLSGSDNSLWYWNGPDDITVEKNGK
-192 TYKANIDRAAAKQD
+192 TYKAVVDRAAAKQD
-206 PQWAVLTAPAPAAA
+206 PQWAALTAPAPTVT
-220 ETGSGKKSSRK
+220 ETGSKKKSSGK
-231 SSSGSASSGG
+231 SSGSSSSGG
-241 SGTYTFPAASTGTQK
+241 SGTYTLPAASTGTQK

-290 AKIRGKDTSALQA
+290 AKIRGKDTAALQA

-374 TTGRMRSAEQQ
+374 TTGRTRSAEQQ

-390 VEALQ
+390 VEELQ
-395 KDAWRS
+395 KNAWRS

-414 SQTDALVQQAIAQ
+414 SQTDALVQQVISQ

-544 LKQTFSFADTDARKF
+544 LKQTFSFADTDAQKF

-609 SATSDALQRG
+609 SATTDALQRG

-671 VQNALLA
+671 AQNALLA
-678 VADSLG
+678 IADSLG

-769 EAAKQSDF
+769 EAAKQSDL

-808 AERGTEGVITR
+808 QERGAEGVITGNEASALDEAMR
-819 GEVNKNSAAPEQ
+819 STFTEALSGISSDVATNKPQNVKNLLNATKEQ
-831 TTVSPINGPVRSDAA
+831 ITRFIQNAFNKQNQFQYLKISDVSPELA
-846 EAGIININ
+846 ETLRAAGIDVDGYAHALRDN
-854 DGSEKIKSDFKKLIE
+854 DIRHVESSHGSQSNDKYKVTADMI
-869 KNNGSLSVNQLANY
+869 G
-883 GSSLGKS
+883 
-890 DAQLLM
+890 DAQNVIDNYDVLYRGYDTKNGNPTIAYEKRMGNRTFYVEEVLDDGVLGTKQM
-896 SFLDDIDSGKTPYK
+896 LITGEDSKPSFLKKMQKI
-910 YDSVGGIHEVD
+910 
-921 PNSHIDNR
+921 
-929 DMSMRMKRGQHSFQY
+929 
-944 DNPEI
+944 
-949 HEYMKQAA
+949 
-957 EMLLDEIQNSTRGER
+957 
-972 FATQVEYGDNGGYH
+972 
-986 HWTGT
+986 
-991 KRYTT
+991 
-996 EGIAY
+996 
-1001 LKDNFG
+1001 
-1007 ISWDNLARAAE
+1007 
-1018 NIIKDDGAENYA
+1018 
-1030 DANRVEML
+1030 
-1038 LDNMLTYGYQSLSNQ
+1038 
-1053 NEFHSYSIPPNEA
+1053 
-1066 YIAAKSAIPGAS
+1066 AS
-1078 VQYKQESDMMDL
+1078 VSDDT
-1090 LFEEMDNTESAGKTP
+1090 DVPARSGSTGQSPPGKHVPDAPYNTSYNPT
-1105 ESVAQ
+1105 VAQ
-1110 SSNPV
+1110 PGNSV
-1115 NQNISPN
+1115 NQNISP
-1122 AESSVGAYTIRQ
+1122 
-1134 NENGTYDLYT
+1134 
-1144 PDGIR
+1144 
-1149 LIHDASKAYV
+1149 
-1159 EKIAK
+1159 
-1164 PLNREITK
+1164 
-1172 NQSTWGIKV
+1172 
-1181 ENVPTAESSVG
+1181 
-1192 AAQYGFDPYTNAA
+1192 
-1205 NQYGTIREGE
+1205 
-1215 KPSRVVDV
+1215 
-1223 PVSMDGESK
+1223 
-1232 VSLYVHSA
+1232 

-1252 VPKQAQTQS
+1252 VPKQSQTQS
-1261 NTINSM
+1261 NTVNSM

-1289 KSLDNARLRLAQD
+1289 KSIDNARLRLAQD

-1388 KKTNKAEIMNRVSAL
+1388 KKTNKAEVMNRVSAL

-1453 MNRIANYARAEAQA
+1453 MNRIANYARAEAQS

-1594 SNRTFKMSGGV
+1594 SNRTSKMSGGV

-1687 HIGDVGAGDI
+1687 HIGDIGAGDI

-1903 NQLSSIIPNSLR
+1903 NQLSSVIPNSLR

-1966 EGGIRNFMNRNVN
+1966 EGGLRNFMNRNVN

-2013 RSLKVDGEAVSL
+2013 RSLKVDGEAISL

-2041 SAAVTSLMNDKNYKA
+2041 SAAVTSLMNDRNYKD

-2126 DVDRQFGGADYVGL
+2126 DVDRQFGGADYIGL

-2166 ELNETQ
+2166 ELTDTQ

-2339 RGTGA
+2339 RDTGA

-2386 TQEQKFGIA
+2386 TQEQKFSIA

-2408 IWAALR
+2408 IWNRLR

>member
-65 SSSASQTVETP
+65 SFSASPTVETP

-124 AGLGQSSSDELLNQ
+124 AGLDQSSSDELLNQ

-184 ISVRKGDK
+184 IFVRKGDR

-206 PQWAVLTAPAPAAA
+206 PQWAILTAPAPAAA

-231 SSSGSASSGG
+231 SSSGSASSVG

-256 TPTTTATGTD
+256 TPTATATGTD

-351 RKDAWQSLPTVRDSE
+351 RKDAWKSLPTVRDSE
-366 RFSDIDNV
+366 RFSGIDNV

-390 VEALQ
+390 VKELQ

-401 LPTVRDSERFSVP
+401 LPTVQDSGRFNIP
-414 SQTDALVQQAIAQ
+414 SQTDSLMQQAIAQ
-427 APRTLSGKPY
+427 RQSAAQPQTDKGIAGKLFTMLGAGLGQFNASIANFADAAATAVETVEGY
-437 LPENDGGFSHS
+437 LNGGFTKD
-448 SGTSKSKVDRLA
+448 G
-460 AQQMNIAMANDDY
+460 
-473 DTIRR
+473 
-478 IREQNNYLDDN
+478 
-489 ESFKYLAGRAKT
+489 
-501 GLLGAIQGV
+501 
-510 GNALSYLFQAK
+510 
-521 EPEGYDWDNPVMT
+521 
-534 GDQFAESVSG
+534 
-544 LKQTFSFADTDARKF
+544 KF
-559 AQRYAGRNIPAA
+559 AKGDSAFTSSLLQPIHDWAKYTQSTSDSLNERSAA
-571 QQTAGSVAEGVAGM
+571 NWSDTKAGSVANTIGTGVIAALPQAALALLTLGTSSAGTLTQTSSGLAGSIETVM
-585 LPTIA
+585 RRISSDPSYWLSFMQETGGNFAEAKGAGATDEQAILASTIA
-590 SNIAVP
+590 GLAN
-596 GSSLYVLFTQAAG
+596 AAIEVG
-609 SATSDALQRG
+609 GGLENNNWMNDGTLSALSKAKNLI
-619 ATGQQAV
+619 
-626 TYGVANGALEVLTE
+626 
-640 KMFDG
+640 
-645 VAGVFGKGAAD
+645 KGAIEEGGEELIQNPISRAMQKLVYD
-656 DALQSLVRRVTQNEG
+656 GDREWLSLDNTAQGRDAVFNPYQS
-671 VQNALLA
+671 A
-678 VADSLG
+678 
-684 EGFEE
+684 EE
-689 FVSEFGD
+689 FETGAAVGGILGAGNFALNRALGSRSQNQAQNTQLTQDE
-696 KVLADL
+696 L
-702 LLKDDDRNFR
+702 L
-712 QVLSDAG
+712 DA
-719 ESFLVGALTSAVM
+719 AM
-732 QAAGSITKNTT
+732 QAANRGETLTG
-743 PKQAAEKVNDI
+743 PVQAAN
-754 LQEDIRQE
+754 
-762 GINANVR
+762 
-769 EAAKQSDF
+769 
-777 DRSTLE
+777 
-783 TMRPEAFQTPAWA
+783 QT
-796 EFLDTQQ
+796 TQQ

-808 AERGTEGVITR
+808 AERGTEGVITGNEASALDEAMR
-819 GEVNKNSAAPEQ
+819 STFTEALSGISSDVATNKPQNVKNLLNATKEQ
-831 TTVSPINGPVRSDAA
+831 ITRFIQNAFNKQNQFQYLKISDVSPELA
-846 EAGIININ
+846 ETLRAAGINVDGYAHALRDN
-854 DGSEKIKSDFKKLIE
+854 DIRHVESSHGSQSNDKYKVTADMLGDVQNVIDNYDVLYRGFDTRFGNPTVVYEKRMGNRTFYVEEVMSDGVLGTKQMVVTGENSKPSFLKKYTE
-869 KNNGSLSVNQLANY
+869 VASVSDDTDVPARSGSTGQSPPGNHVPDAPYNTSYNPTVAQPGNSVNQ
-883 GSSLGKS
+883 
-890 DAQLLM
+890 
-896 SFLDDIDSGKTPYK
+896 
-910 YDSVGGIHEVD
+910 
-921 PNSHIDNR
+921 
-929 DMSMRMKRGQHSFQY
+929 
-944 DNPEI
+944 
-949 HEYMKQAA
+949 
-957 EMLLDEIQNSTRGER
+957 
-972 FATQVEYGDNGGYH
+972 
-986 HWTGT
+986 
-991 KRYTT
+991 
-996 EGIAY
+996 
-1001 LKDNFG
+1001 
-1007 ISWDNLARAAE
+1007 
-1018 NIIKDDGAENYA
+1018 
-1030 DANRVEML
+1030 
-1038 LDNMLTYGYQSLSNQ
+1038 
-1053 NEFHSYSIPPNEA
+1053 
-1066 YIAAKSAIPGAS
+1066 
-1078 VQYKQESDMMDL
+1078 
-1090 LFEEMDNTESAGKTP
+1090 
-1105 ESVAQ
+1105 
-1110 SSNPV
+1110 
-1115 NQNISPN
+1115 
-1122 AESSVGAYTIRQ
+1122 
-1134 NENGTYDLYT
+1134 
-1144 PDGIR
+1144 
-1149 LIHDASKAYV
+1149 
-1159 EKIAK
+1159 
-1164 PLNREITK
+1164 
-1172 NQSTWGIKV
+1172 
-1181 ENVPTAESSVG
+1181 NV
-1192 AAQYGFDPYTNAA
+1192 
-1205 NQYGTIREGE
+1205 
-1215 KPSRVVDV
+1215 
-1223 PVSMDGESK
+1223 
-1232 VSLYVHSA
+1232 SA

-1366 KYSRQT
+1366 KYSRKT

-1388 KKTNKAEIMNRVSAL
+1388 KKTNKAEVMNRVSTL

-1453 MNRIANYARAEAQA
+1453 MNRIANYARAEAQS

-1498 QVKTVRRMGMLSK
+1498 KVKTVRRTGMLSK

-1535 SVPLDMLVSTI
+1535 SVPLDMLVSAI

-1612 WEAYEGYTLN
+1612 WEAYQGYTLN

-1687 HIGDVGAGDI
+1687 HIGDIGAGDI

-1802 ALRDLRGESAEW
+1802 ALRDLRGESAQW
-1814 QAGDQLLSIGF
+1814 QSGDQLLSIGF
-1825 LDPLNAQLTTGAL
+1825 LDPLNAQFTTGAL
-1838 IADDIRSEAGVTA
+1838 IADDIRSEAGVTV
-1851 GRVLGNS
+1851 GRVLGNA

-1935 QQAVDN
+1935 QQALDN

-1966 EGGIRNFMNRNVN
+1966 EGGIRNFMNRNIN

-2013 RSLKVDGEAVSL
+2013 RSLKVDGEAISL

-2099 AERNNALISA
+2099 TERNNALISA

-2166 ELNETQ
+2166 ELTETQ
-2172 KELADKDSK
+2172 KELTDKDSK

-2189 KAIESRYTDTNK
+2189 KAIESRYTDANK

-2215 GELNDAMALA
+2215 GELNDAMSLA
-2225 VLSDKEVMAYDRFG
+2225 VLSDKEVRAYDRFG

-2290 KSAVRMGFYSDSV
+2290 KSAIRMGFYSDSV

-2324 SELATSYQAGWSKNV
+2324 SELTTSYQAGWSKNV
-2339 RGTGA
+2339 RDTGA

-2408 IWAALR
+2408 IWNRLR

>member
-7 NSDYGKQLAGSLKA
+7 NSDRGKELANSLRA

-28 DGSTWRKEAD
+28 DGSLWRKEAD
-38 GSVTVWKNGQTM
+38 GSISVIKNGQTM

-60 VSEAP
+60 VSAASETP
-65 SSSASQTVETP
+65 SLDPTPTVETP
-76 TLDAATGGSSQQTT
+76 ALDAARQSDPSYSLQQK
-90 AADYTG
+90 AA
-96 SAQEQRDQE
+96 AQEQQV
-105 QAQARLAS
+105 LAS
-113 EKAKAATEKVT
+113 EKAKQATENVT
-124 AGLGQSSSDELLNQ
+124 SGLTQEPISDDLLAQ
-138 AIQQASTPEYKI
+138 AIQQASKPESYTI
-150 SSAQGV
+150 GSAKGV
-156 LLADELRMAGDMAEA
+156 LMTDKMQNAGDMAEA
-171 SDGSTWRREADGS
+171 ADGSLWKRNEDGS
-184 ISVRKGDK
+184 ISVTKNGK
-192 TYKANIDRAAAKQD
+192 TYTANVDRAAAKQD
-206 PQWAVLTAPAPAAA
+206 PQWAVLTAPPV
-220 ETGSGKKSSRK
+220 EEEEESGKKSKKK
-231 SSSGSASSGG
+231 SSGTSSGSGSSGSLNTYFSGASTSAKKETTQASSGSTG
-241 SGTYTFPAASTGTQK
+241 GDIASIRKKAAS
-256 TPTTTATGTD
+256 
-266 RASLRKQAAT
+266 
-276 AQKEMGDLARQISV
+276 AQKDMADIARQISA
-290 AKIRGKDTSALQA
+290 AKMRGKDTAALEA
-303 KYNEAKARYDAANTQ
+303 KYAEAKDRYDKASAQVTAAKASKNEGPTLLEAATS
-318 IQAPQQLSTS
+318 APEK
-328 GARQEQF
+328 R
-335 SQRQTLMELAT
+335 
-346 QQAAE
+346 AA
-351 RKDAWQSLPTVRDSE
+351 V
-366 RFSDIDNV
+366 
-374 TTGRMRSAEQQ
+374 
-385 QIAGA
+385 
-390 VEALQ
+390 Q
-395 KDAWRS
+395 KEAWRS
-401 LPTVRDSERFSVP
+401 LPTVADADRFSINKAADAQTREAEQQFFASARRELQRNAWRGLPTVQDSERFSIP
-414 SQTDALVQQAIAQ
+414 SQTDSLIQQAIAQ

-437 LPENDGGFSHS
+437 LSENDGGFSHS
-448 SGTSKSKVDRLA
+448 SGTSKSVKDRLA

-534 GDQFAESVSG
+534 GEQFAESVSG
-544 LKQTFSFADTDARKF
+544 LNQTFSFADTDAQKF

-571 QQTAGSVAEGVAGM
+571 QRTAGSVAEGVAGM
-585 LPTIA
+585 IPTIA

-609 SATSDALQRG
+609 SATTDALQRG
-619 ATGQQAV
+619 ASGQNAV
-626 TYGVANGALEVLTE
+626 AYGVANGALEVLTE

-671 VQNALLA
+671 AQNALLTI
-678 VADSLG
+678 ADSLG

-702 LLKDDDRNFR
+702 LLKDDDRSFR
-712 QVLSDAG
+712 TVLSDAG
-719 ESFLVGALTSAVM
+719 DSFLVGALTSAVM

-762 GINANVR
+762 SINANVR
-769 EAAKQSDF
+769 EAAQQSAL
-777 DRSTLE
+777 DRGMLE
-783 TMRPEAFQTPAWA
+783 TMRPEAFQAPAWA
-796 EFLDTQQ
+796 ELLDTQQ
-803 TTQGT
+803 TTQGA
-808 AERGTEGVITR
+808 AERGTDGVITG
-819 GEVNKNSAAPEQ
+819 GEANKNASTYTEAESTSVNDNVVSAYM
-831 TTVSPINGPVRSDAA
+831 
-846 EAGIININ
+846 EAGGGTQAPNAVRPGN
-854 DGSEKIKSDFKKLIE
+854 TSGT
-869 KNNGSLSVNQLANY
+869 SLA
-883 GSSLGKS
+883 SS
-890 DAQLLM
+890 
-896 SFLDDIDSGKTPYK
+896 P
-910 YDSVGGIHEVD
+910 
-921 PNSHIDNR
+921 
-929 DMSMRMKRGQHSFQY
+929 
-944 DNPEI
+944 
-949 HEYMKQAA
+949 
-957 EMLLDEIQNSTRGER
+957 
-972 FATQVEYGDNGGYH
+972 
-986 HWTGT
+986 
-991 KRYTT
+991 
-996 EGIAY
+996 
-1001 LKDNFG
+1001 
-1007 ISWDNLARAAE
+1007 
-1018 NIIKDDGAENYA
+1018 
-1030 DANRVEML
+1030 
-1038 LDNMLTYGYQSLSNQ
+1038 
-1053 NEFHSYSIPPNEA
+1053 
-1066 YIAAKSAIPGAS
+1066 
-1078 VQYKQESDMMDL
+1078 
-1090 LFEEMDNTESAGKTP
+1090 SAGF
-1105 ESVAQ
+1105 SVPQ
-1110 SSNPV
+1110 PGNSV
-1115 NQNISPN
+1115 NQNISP
-1122 AESSVGAYTIRQ
+1122 
-1134 NENGTYDLYT
+1134 
-1144 PDGIR
+1144 
-1149 LIHDASKAYV
+1149 
-1159 EKIAK
+1159 
-1164 PLNREITK
+1164 
-1172 NQSTWGIKV
+1172 
-1181 ENVPTAESSVG
+1181 
-1192 AAQYGFDPYTNAA
+1192 
-1205 NQYGTIREGE
+1205 
-1215 KPSRVVDV
+1215 
-1223 PVSMDGESK
+1223 
-1232 VSLYVHSA
+1232 

-1252 VPKQAQTQS
+1252 VPKQSQTQS

-1267 ETGWDVPE
+1267 EAEWNVPE
-1275 AQRTPIMYDTISEA
+1275 SQRTPIMYDTISEA

-1388 KKTNKAEIMNRVSAL
+1388 KKTNKAEVMNRVNAL

-1432 STARQTG
+1432 STVRQTG

-1453 MNRIANYARAEAQA
+1453 MNRIANYARSEAQS

-1475 LRTFAADS
+1475 LKTFAADS
-1483 IYNIAADTRAVSAGE
+1483 IYNIAADTRMVSTGE
-1498 QVKTVRRMGMLSK
+1498 KVKTVRRMGMLSK

-1523 VFDPIDSIARNV
+1523 VFDPVDSVARNV

-1579 LDVDASG
+1579 LDVDTSG
-1586 TAGKYENT
+1586 GAGKYENT
-1594 SNRTFKMSGGV
+1594 ANRTFKMSGGV
-1605 FSKLMSV
+1605 FSKLMST

-1629 GGIEASVQKG
+1629 GGIEASVQQG
-1639 IDRLYEKGKITD
+1639 IDRLYEKGKIKD
-1651 DSLRNAGE
+1651 DSLRDAGK

-1697 MLPFAQVPSN
+1697 VLPFAQVPSN
-1707 LGARAIEYSPAGLG
+1707 LGARAIEYSPAGLI
-1721 VAAADFINM
+1721 VSAADFINM
-1730 IDSARKGEFTAAQ
+1730 LDSAKKGNLTAAQ

-1771 WLKVTGDDDD
+1771 WLKVTGDDED

-1814 QAGDQLLSIGF
+1814 QHGDTLLSIGF

-1838 IADDIRSEAGVTA
+1838 IADDIRSEDGVTA

-1870 VMSTFQDVATNYEY
+1870 VMSTFQDVASSYEY
-1884 SGASTPGGKMMDA
+1884 SDASTTGGKVLDA

-1903 NQLSSIIPNSLR
+1903 NQISSVIPNSLR

-1966 EGGIRNFMNRNVN
+1966 EGGVRNFMNRNIN
-1979 PGNVTTYK
+1979 PGNITTYK
-1987 PDAVSSE
+1987 TDAVSSE

-1999 EATNTSLYPDRTAP
+1999 EATGTSLYPDRTAP

-2041 SAAVTSLMNDKNYKA
+2041 SAAVTSLTSNKNYKA

-2066 QQAKDTATEQ
+2066 KQAKDVATEQ
-2076 ARDSLGIGYEVKS
+2076 ARDSLGVGYEVKT
-2089 SAQKILEKSG
+2089 SAQKVLEKSG
-2099 AERNNALISA
+2099 EDRTNALISA
-2109 AVKAQ
+2109 AVKSL
-2114 HYLSPETQKQLS
+2114 HYLSPETQKQRS
-2126 DVDRQFGGADYVGL
+2126 KVDQQFAGADYVGL
-2140 SDELFNSAKEK
+2140 SDEIVDSAKEK
-2151 ANTYFSAV
+2151 ADTYFTAL
-2159 EAAKYGG
+2159 EASKYGG
-2166 ELNETQ
+2166 ELTEAQ
-2172 KELADKDSK
+2172 KELSGKSSK

-2189 KAIESRYTDTNK
+2189 EAINAKIKGSDGETKFDKAL
-2201 SGTKADEYLKAYRH
+2201 AAYQKD
-2215 GELNDAMALA
+2215 ELNDTLALA
-2225 VLSDKEVMAYDRFG
+2225 VLSDDAGQAYDRYG
-2239 RSAKVTPEM
+2239 RSAGVTPEM
-2248 ALQAANAHAGMKDVK
+2248 MLMASSARANIKDET
-2263 DEDGKVTSSAQDQ
+2263 DEDGKVTNSAKDQ
-2276 FDAWLDK
+2276 FNAWLDK
-2283 QSWTDDQ
+2283 QWISGTTKRWTEDQ
-2290 KSAVRMGFYSDSV
+2290 KNAVRMAFYKDAST
-2303 KTYSYLADQLR
+2303 TYSYLSEQLR
-2314 KGNIKTADAK
+2314 KGNINTATAK
-2324 SELATSYQAGWSKNV
+2324 SELTSSYQAGWTHNV
-2339 RGTGA
+2339 KDTGA
-2344 KMADYIDAIVEYED
+2344 EMADYIDAIVEYQE
-2358 RPSEEERKAAGY
+2358 RPSEDERKAAGY
-2370 KNTWTWFC
+2370 KNTWSWFC

-2386 TQEQKFGIA
+2386 TQEQKYAIA
-2395 ISMSDYSDKTKQK
+2395 ISMSDYADSTKQK
-2408 IWAALR
+2408 IWDRLR

>member
-65 SSSASQTVETP
+65 SSSASPTVETP

-124 AGLGQSSSDELLNQ
+124 AGLDQSSSDELLNQ

-184 ISVRKGDK
+184 ISVRKGDR

-206 PQWAVLTAPAPAAA
+206 PQWAILTAPAPAAA

-231 SSSGSASSGG
+231 SSSGSASSGS

-256 TPTTTATGTD
+256 TPTATATGTD

-303 KYNEAKARYDAANTQ
+303 KYNEAKARYDAVNTQ

-328 GARQEQF
+328 GARREQF

-346 QQAAE
+346 QQAGD
-351 RKDAWQSLPTVRDSE
+351 RKDAWKSLPTVRDSE
-366 RFSDIDNV
+366 RFSGIDNV
-374 TTGRMRSAEQQ
+374 TTGRMRGAEQQ

-390 VEALQ
+390 VKELQ
-395 KDAWRS
+395 KNAWRS
-401 LPTVRDSERFSVP
+401 LPTVQDSGRFSIP
-414 SQTDALVQQAIAQ
+414 SQTDSLMQQAIAQ
-427 APRTLSGKPY
+427 RQSAAQPQTDKGIGGKLFTMLGAGLGQFNASIANFADAAATAVETVEGY
-437 LPENDGGFSHS
+437 LNGGFTKD
-448 SGTSKSKVDRLA
+448 G
-460 AQQMNIAMANDDY
+460 
-473 DTIRR
+473 
-478 IREQNNYLDDN
+478 
-489 ESFKYLAGRAKT
+489 
-501 GLLGAIQGV
+501 
-510 GNALSYLFQAK
+510 
-521 EPEGYDWDNPVMT
+521 
-534 GDQFAESVSG
+534 
-544 LKQTFSFADTDARKF
+544 KF
-559 AQRYAGRNIPAA
+559 AKGDSAFTSSLLQPIHDWAKYTQSTSDSLNERSAA
-571 QQTAGSVAEGVAGM
+571 NWSDTKAGSVANTIGTGVIAA
-585 LPTIA
+585 LP
-590 SNIAVP
+590 
-596 GSSLYVLFTQAAG
+596 QAA
-609 SATSDALQRG
+609 L
-619 ATGQQAV
+619 
-626 TYGVANGALEVLTE
+626 
-640 KMFDG
+640 
-645 VAGVFGKGAAD
+645 
-656 DALQSLVRRVTQNEG
+656 
-671 VQNALLA
+671 ALLT
-678 VADSLG
+678 LG
-684 EGFEE
+684 T
-689 FVSEFGD
+689 S
-696 KVLADL
+696 
-702 LLKDDDRNFR
+702 
-712 QVLSDAG
+712 SAG
-719 ESFLVGALTSAVM
+719 TLTQTSSGL
-732 QAAGSITKNTT
+732 AGSIETVMRRISSDPSYWLSFMQETGGNFAEAKGAGATDEQAILAATIAGLANAAIEVGGGTLSALSKAKNLIKGAIEEGGEELIQNPISRAMQKLVYDGDREWLSLDNTAQGRDAVFNPYQSAEEFAT
-743 PKQAAEKVNDI
+743 GAAVGGILGAGNFALNRALGSRSQNQAQNTQLTQDELLDAAMQATNRGETLTGPVQAAN
-754 LQEDIRQE
+754 
-762 GINANVR
+762 
-769 EAAKQSDF
+769 
-777 DRSTLE
+777 
-783 TMRPEAFQTPAWA
+783 QT
-796 EFLDTQQ
+796 TQQ

-808 AERGTEGVITR
+808 AERGAEGVITGNEASALDEAMR
-819 GEVNKNSAAPEQ
+819 STFTEAVSGISSDVATNKPQNVKNLLNATKEQ
-831 TTVSPINGPVRSDAA
+831 ITRFIQNAFNKQNQFQYLKISDVSPELA
-846 EAGIININ
+846 ETLRAAGINVDGYAHALRDN
-854 DGSEKIKSDFKKLIE
+854 DIRHVESSHGSQSNDKYKVTADMLGDVQNVIDNYDVLYRGFDTRFGNPTVVYEKRMGNRTFYVEEVMSDGVLGTKQMVVTGENSKPSFLKKYTE
-869 KNNGSLSVNQLANY
+869 VASVSDDTDVPARSGSTGQSPPGNHAPDAPYNTSYNPTIAQPGNSVNQ
-883 GSSLGKS
+883 
-890 DAQLLM
+890 
-896 SFLDDIDSGKTPYK
+896 
-910 YDSVGGIHEVD
+910 
-921 PNSHIDNR
+921 
-929 DMSMRMKRGQHSFQY
+929 
-944 DNPEI
+944 
-949 HEYMKQAA
+949 
-957 EMLLDEIQNSTRGER
+957 
-972 FATQVEYGDNGGYH
+972 
-986 HWTGT
+986 
-991 KRYTT
+991 
-996 EGIAY
+996 
-1001 LKDNFG
+1001 
-1007 ISWDNLARAAE
+1007 
-1018 NIIKDDGAENYA
+1018 
-1030 DANRVEML
+1030 
-1038 LDNMLTYGYQSLSNQ
+1038 
-1053 NEFHSYSIPPNEA
+1053 
-1066 YIAAKSAIPGAS
+1066 
-1078 VQYKQESDMMDL
+1078 
-1090 LFEEMDNTESAGKTP
+1090 
-1105 ESVAQ
+1105 
-1110 SSNPV
+1110 
-1115 NQNISPN
+1115 
-1122 AESSVGAYTIRQ
+1122 
-1134 NENGTYDLYT
+1134 
-1144 PDGIR
+1144 
-1149 LIHDASKAYV
+1149 
-1159 EKIAK
+1159 
-1164 PLNREITK
+1164 
-1172 NQSTWGIKV
+1172 
-1181 ENVPTAESSVG
+1181 NV
-1192 AAQYGFDPYTNAA
+1192 
-1205 NQYGTIREGE
+1205 
-1215 KPSRVVDV
+1215 
-1223 PVSMDGESK
+1223 
-1232 VSLYVHSA
+1232 SA

-1252 VPKQAQTQS
+1252 VPKQSQTQS

-1267 ETGWDVPE
+1267 ETDWDVPE

-1612 WEAYEGYTLN
+1612 WEAYQGYTLN

-1639 IDRLYEKGKITD
+1639 IDRLYERGKITD

-1673 SDAAIGVRNALNKA
+1673 FDAAIGVRNALNKA
-1687 HIGDVGAGDI
+1687 HIGDIGAGDI

-1756 GSGMIA
+1756 GSVMIA

-1802 ALRDLRGESAEW
+1802 ALRDLRGESAQW

-1903 NQLSSIIPNSLR
+1903 NQLSSVIPNSLR

-1966 EGGIRNFMNRNVN
+1966 EGGIRNFMNRNIN

-2089 SAQKILEKSG
+2089 SAQKILEKPG

-2166 ELNETQ
+2166 ELTETQ
-2172 KELADKDSK
+2172 KELADKNSK
-2181 ELARYFMD
+2181 EMARYFMD

-2324 SELATSYQAGWSKNV
+2324 SELTTSYQAGWSKNV
-2339 RGTGA
+2339 RDTGA

-2386 TQEQKFGIA
+2386 TQEQKYQVALI
-2395 ISMSDYSDKTKQK
+2395 MSGTDSQKTKDK
-2408 IWAALR
+2408 IWSRLK

>member
-1 MADYYI
+1 MEDYYI
-7 NSDYGKQLAGSLKA
+7 NSERGKELVKSLREGDMAEATDGSTWRRNEDGSITVFKNGKTMNGRVGVTAPAASAAPTVSAVPETPSIDSTPTVETPALDAARQSVPAYSLQQKAFSQEQRKLASEKAKQASAAVTSGLTQEPINDDLLAQAIQQASTPEYTIGSAKGVLMTNRMQNA

-28 DGSTWRKEAD
+28 DGSLWVRNE
-38 GSVTVWKNGQTM
+38 
-50 TGRVGVSAPA
+50 
-60 VSEAP
+60 
-65 SSSASQTVETP
+65 
-76 TLDAATGGSSQQTT
+76 
-90 AADYTG
+90 
-96 SAQEQRDQE
+96 
-105 QAQARLAS
+105 
-113 EKAKAATEKVT
+113 
-124 AGLGQSSSDELLNQ
+124 
-138 AIQQASTPEYKI
+138 
-150 SSAQGV
+150 
-156 LLADELRMAGDMAEA
+156 
-171 SDGSTWRREADGS
+171 DGS
-184 ISVRKGDK
+184 ISVTKNGK
-192 TYKANIDRAAAKQD
+192 TYTATIDREAAKRDAQQAAA
-206 PQWAVLTAPAPAAA
+206 PAISG
-220 ETGSGKKSSRK
+220 TGSAG
-231 SSSGSASSGG
+231 GSYSGG
-241 SGTYTFPAASTGTQK
+241 SGTYASSTSGTKKSAAKSAPASTV
-256 TPTTTATGTD
+256 PDVAT
-266 RASLRKQAAT
+266 LRKQAAS
-276 AQKEMGDLARQISV
+276 AQKNMGDLARQISA
-290 AKIRGKDTSALQA
+290 AKMRGKDTSFLEAQYA
-303 KYNEAKARYDAANTQ
+303 EAQDQYNKATAQVTAAKAPKNEGPTLLEAATR
-318 IQAPQQLSTS
+318 APEKR
-328 GARQEQF
+328 AAVQE
-335 SQRQTLMELAT
+335 
-346 QQAAE
+346 
-351 RKDAWQSLPTVRDSE
+351 TV
-366 RFSDIDNV
+366 
-374 TTGRMRSAEQQ
+374 
-385 QIAGA
+385 
-390 VEALQ
+390 Q
-395 KDAWRS
+395 KEAWRS
-401 LPTVRDSERFSVP
+401 LPTVADADRFSINKAADAQTRDAEQQFFASARKELQRNAWQGLPTVQDSDRINIP
-414 SQTDALVQQAIAQ
+414 SQTDTLMQQAISR

-437 LPENDGGFSHS
+437 LPENTGGFSHS
-448 SGTSKSKVDRLA
+448 SGTSKSVKDRLA

-478 IREQNNYLDDN
+478 IRERNNYLDDN
-489 ESFKYLAGRAKT
+489 ESFKYLAGRAKA

-534 GDQFAESVSG
+534 GEQFAESVSG
-544 LKQTFSFADTDARKF
+544 LKQTFSFADADAQKF

-571 QQTAGSVAEGVAGM
+571 QRTAGSVAEGVAGM
-585 LPTIA
+585 IPTIA

-609 SATSDALQRG
+609 SATTDALQRG
-619 ATGQQAV
+619 ASGQNAV
-626 TYGVANGALEVLTE
+626 AYGVANGALEVLTE

-671 VQNALLA
+671 AQNALLTI
-678 VADSLG
+678 ADSLG

-702 LLKDDDRNFR
+702 LLKDDDRNF
-712 QVLSDAG
+712 QTVLSDAG
-719 ESFLVGALTSAVM
+719 DSFLVGALTSAVM

-762 GINANVR
+762 AINANVR
-769 EAAKQSDF
+769 EAAQQNAL
-777 DRSTLE
+777 DRGMLE

-796 EFLDTQQ
+796 ELTDTQQ
-803 TTQGT
+803 TTQGA
-808 AERGTEGVITR
+808 AERGADGVATGGETNKTASAYTETER
-819 GEVNKNSAAPEQ
+819 
-831 TTVSPINGPVRSDAA
+831 T
-846 EAGIININ
+846 
-854 DGSEKIKSDFKKLIE
+854 
-869 KNNGSLSVNQLANY
+869 SVNDNPAVHTPQEQAVIEAY
-883 GSSLGKS
+883 KRS
-890 DAQLLM
+890 A
-896 SFLDDIDSGKTPYK
+896 DDGLKGFIERVRGLKDNNFRSKIRTTIETQTDNAARAAAALTG
-910 YDSVGGIHEVD
+910 VD
-921 PNSHIDNR
+921 TTGFTNVIKGNTVTHIDNR
-929 DMSMRMKRGQHSFQY
+929 HGVNGIADHSMQNIEDFSRIGFVL
-944 DNPEI
+944 DNFTNAEVVPAKNVDSETAKLSREWRNSNNT
-949 HEYMKQAA
+949 HAPLVQFSMPVNGTYYVVEAVPASNAHVMAVVSAYMTDGHGKSTLNQEPTLPGNRASSSTS
-957 EMLLDEIQNSTRGER
+957 ETLLDS
-972 FATQVEYGDNGGYH
+972 
-986 HWTGT
+986 
-991 KRYTT
+991 
-996 EGIAY
+996 
-1001 LKDNFG
+1001 
-1007 ISWDNLARAAE
+1007 
-1018 NIIKDDGAENYA
+1018 
-1030 DANRVEML
+1030 ML
-1038 LDNMLTYGYQSLSNQ
+1038 
-1053 NEFHSYSIPPNEA
+1053 
-1066 YIAAKSAIPGAS
+1066 GAS
-1078 VQYKQESDMMDL
+1078 
-1090 LFEEMDNTESAGKTP
+1090 NAN
-1105 ESVAQ
+1105 VAQ
-1110 SSNPV
+1110 QRNSV

-1122 AESSVGAYTIRQ
+1122 
-1134 NENGTYDLYT
+1134 
-1144 PDGIR
+1144 
-1149 LIHDASKAYV
+1149 
-1159 EKIAK
+1159 
-1164 PLNREITK
+1164 
-1172 NQSTWGIKV
+1172 
-1181 ENVPTAESSVG
+1181 
-1192 AAQYGFDPYTNAA
+1192 
-1205 NQYGTIREGE
+1205 
-1215 KPSRVVDV
+1215 
-1223 PVSMDGESK
+1223 
-1232 VSLYVHSA
+1232 
-1240 NDMGAMRSQFES
+1240 DMGAMRSRFES
-1252 VPKQAQTQS
+1252 VPKQSQTQS
-1261 NTINSM
+1261 NTISSM
-1267 ETGWDVPE
+1267 EADWNVPE
-1275 AQRTPIMYDTISEA
+1275 SQRTPITYDTIPEA

-1388 KKTNKAEIMNRVSAL
+1388 KKTNKAEVMNRVNAL

-1416 NAKVNVNDLV
+1416 NAKVSVNDLV

-1432 STARQTG
+1432 SATRQTG

-1453 MNRIANYARAEAQA
+1453 MNRIANYARSEAQT

-1475 LRTFAADS
+1475 LKTFAADS
-1483 IYNIAADTRAVSAGE
+1483 IYNIAADTSAVSAGE
-1498 QVKTVRRMGMLSK
+1498 KVKTVRRMGMLSK

-1523 VFDPIDSIARNV
+1523 VFDPVDSVARNV

-1579 LDVDASG
+1579 LDVDTSG
-1586 TAGKYENT
+1586 GAGKYENT
-1594 SNRTFKMSGGV
+1594 ANRTFKMSGSV
-1605 FSKLMSV
+1605 FSKLMST

-1629 GGIEASVQKG
+1629 GGIEASVQQG
-1639 IDRLYEKGKITD
+1639 IDRLYEKGKIKD
-1651 DSLRNAGE
+1651 ASLRDAGK

-1687 HIGDVGAGDI
+1687 HIGGVGAGDI
-1697 MLPFAQVPSN
+1697 VLPFAQVPSN
-1707 LGARAIEYSPAGLG
+1707 LGARAIEYSPAGLI
-1721 VAAADFINM
+1721 VSAADFINM
-1730 IDSARKGEFTAAQ
+1730 LDSAKKGDLTAAQ

-1802 ALRDLRGESAEW
+1802 AMRDIRGKGAEW
-1814 QAGDQLLSIGF
+1814 QAGDTLLSIGF

-1838 IADDIRSEAGVTA
+1838 IADDIRSEEGMTT
-1851 GRVLGNS
+1851 GRILGNS

-1870 VMSTFQDVATNYEY
+1870 VMSSFQDVANNYQY
-1884 SGASTPGGKMMDA
+1884 SDASTTGGKVLDA

-1903 NQLSSIIPNSLR
+1903 NQLSSVIPNSLR

-1935 QQAVDN
+1935 QQAIDN

-1966 EGGIRNFMNRNVN
+1966 EGGVRNFMNRNIN
-1979 PGNVTTYK
+1979 PGNITTYK
-1987 PDAVSSE
+1987 TDAVSSE

-1999 EATNTSLYPDRTAP
+1999 EATGASLYPDRTAP

-2041 SAAVTSLMNDKNYKA
+2041 SATVTSLTSNKNYKA

-2066 QQAKDTATEQ
+2066 KQAKDVATEQ
-2076 ARDSLGIGYEVKS
+2076 ARDSLGVGYEVKS

-2099 AERNNALISA
+2099 ADRTNALISA
-2109 AVKAQ
+2109 AVKSQ
-2114 HYLSPETQKQLS
+2114 HYLSPETQEQRSK
-2126 DVDRQFGGADYVGL
+2126 VDQQFAGADYVGL
-2140 SDELFNSAKEK
+2140 SDEIVDSAKEK
-2151 ANTYFSAV
+2151 ADNYFTAV

-2166 ELNETQ
+2166 ELTETQ
-2172 KELADKDSK
+2172 RELADKDSK

-2189 KAIESRYTDTNK
+2189 EAINAKIKGSDGETKFDKAL
-2201 SGTKADEYLKAYRH
+2201 AAYKKD
-2215 GELNDAMALA
+2215 ELNDAMALA

-2248 ALQAANAHAGMKDVK
+2248 ALQAANAHAGMQDVK

-2324 SELATSYQAGWSKNV
+2324 SELTTSYQAGWSKNV
-2339 RGTGA
+2339 RDTGA

-2408 IWAALR
+2408 IWNRLR

>member
-65 SSSASQTVETP
+65 SFSASPTVETP

-124 AGLGQSSSDELLNQ
+124 AGLDQSSSDELLNQ

-184 ISVRKGDK
+184 ISVRKGDR

-206 PQWAVLTAPAPAAA
+206 PQWAILTAPAPAVA
-220 ETGSGKKSSRK
+220 ETVSGKKSSRK
-231 SSSGSASSGG
+231 SSSGSASSSG
-241 SGTYTFPAASTGTQK
+241 SGTYTFPDASTGTQK

-335 SQRQTLMELAT
+335 SQRKTLMELAT

-366 RFSDIDNV
+366 LFSGIDNV
-374 TTGRMRSAEQQ
+374 TTGRMRGAEQQ

-390 VEALQ
+390 VKELQ

-401 LPTVRDSERFSVP
+401 LPTVQDSGRFGIP
-414 SQTDALVQQAIAQ
+414 SQTDSLMQQAIAKT
-427 APRTLSGKPY
+427 PRTLSGKPY

-448 SGTSKSKVDRLA
+448 SGTSKSMVDRLA

-544 LKQTFSFADTDARKF
+544 LKQTFSFADTDAQKF

-571 QQTAGSVAEGVAGM
+571 QRKAGSVAEGVAGM
-585 LPTIA
+585 IPTIA

-609 SATSDALQRG
+609 SATTDALQRG
-619 ATGQQAV
+619 ASGQQAV

-671 VQNALLA
+671 AQNALLTI
-678 VADSLG
+678 ADSLG

-689 FVSEFGD
+689 FASEFGD

-743 PKQAAEKVNDI
+743 PKQAAEKVNNI

-769 EAAKQSDF
+769 EAAKQSDL

-783 TMRPEAFQTPAWA
+783 TMRPEAFQMPTWA
-796 EFLDTQQ
+796 ELLDTQQ

-808 AERGTEGVITR
+808 AERGADGVITVGQLNIDNTANR
-819 GEVNKNSAAPEQ
+819 GYANNSEGGQAYGRTNQLDGASGEG
-831 TTVSPINGPVRSDAA
+831 VWGRSD
-846 EAGIININ
+846 G
-854 DGSEKIKSDFKKLIE
+854 DGL
-869 KNNGSLSVNQLANY
+869 
-883 GSSLGKS
+883 GSSLAGRVQRNGRGNLSESGIVLLSPESQRILTERGIVNVELHDSSADNAAFSYALSAARTADQRNGWAVTPKS
-890 DAQLLM
+890 VQELKESGARSYMDTNGSTGFAIAPDGDIEAVFANKAAGAPKGSTKSTIPQAIALGGNKLDCYGHNLVDIYSKYGFEPVARVAFNPEYANDGWTADKGSPDIYFMMHNGDSADAVVQNMNKYKRWSKAELDALPLM
-896 SFLDDIDSGKTPYK
+896 D
-910 YDSVGGIHEVD
+910 YDSAYQY
-921 PNSHIDNR
+921 R
-929 DMSMRMKRGQHSFQY
+929 DF
-944 DNPEI
+944 
-949 HEYMKQAA
+949 
-957 EMLLDEIQNSTRGER
+957 LLNKSIQR
-972 FATQVEYGDNGGYH
+972 
-986 HWTGT
+986 
-991 KRYTT
+991 KT
-996 EGIAY
+996 E
-1001 LKDNFG
+1001 
-1007 ISWDNLARAAE
+1007 
-1018 NIIKDDGAENYA
+1018 
-1030 DANRVEML
+1030 
-1038 LDNMLTYGYQSLSNQ
+1038 
-1053 NEFHSYSIPPNEA
+1053 
-1066 YIAAKSAIPGAS
+1066 
-1078 VQYKQESDMMDL
+1078 
-1090 LFEEMDNTESAGKTP
+1090 
-1105 ESVAQ
+1105 
-1110 SSNPV
+1110 
-1115 NQNISPN
+1115 
-1122 AESSVGAYTIRQ
+1122 
-1134 NENGTYDLYT
+1134 
-1144 PDGIR
+1144 
-1149 LIHDASKAYV
+1149 
-1159 EKIAK
+1159 
-1164 PLNREITK
+1164 
-1172 NQSTWGIKV
+1172 
-1181 ENVPTAESSVG
+1181 
-1192 AAQYGFDPYTNAA
+1192 
-1205 NQYGTIREGE
+1205 
-1215 KPSRVVDV
+1215 
-1223 PVSMDGESK
+1223 
-1232 VSLYVHSA
+1232 

-1261 NTINSM
+1261 NTINQNVSATDSTGAAPAGFDPMSHASNQYGAIPPGEKASRVVDIPASM
-1267 ETGWDVPE
+1267 DGETKVRRFTRTAAE
-1275 AQRTPIMYDTISEA
+1275 AQVTTDEMVNRIENLVADGKLDYEVYGNKQALQDGRKLIEKQYTRGKTIEQIRSDFIRDANNGKGGAKFVSQGTMLYADAIAAGDYQTASDILVALAAVETNAGQTVQAARLLKSMSPEGRIFTVQKMVSNLEAQINQRRSGNKQIEINVPDALLNAYQNATTETAQQTALDNIYQNIADQIPTTLREGLQQWRYFSMLANPSTHAKNITGNVSGAITKIGKDNIGALLETIFIGDKPGYRTKAFLNLASEADQNLLNKAWADYDTASELFEDSVGKYSQSSGEINDRRRYWKINDPQNAVTKGIDKALGAAEKVADFNTKALEVEDMLFAKPMYATALASYMKANHLTEITDAARTYAMSEA
-1289 KSLDNARLRLAQD
+1289 KRGTFNDLNAVSKWASQFGNNSKVGRFLAGTIYPFKKVPANVMVRTVEYSPIGFAKGVYDLIQMGKGNTDYTAAKAIDDFAAGVTGTALLGLGAMLAKHGLLRATGTGDDEEKEQQKNAFGAKDFSILVGDTYIPIDSFTINGTGLLTGAQIWEAAQNAKNGDEPVSLEDILDALSKITDPVFEQSMLTGLDSVISTIQKSDNTGN
-1302 YAGEMAE
+1302 GEMAAKLAIQIIGNYIGQYVPTLLGRIASSTDKNQRSTYIE
-1309 LRGKHNWSGEEVD
+1309 PDGPWDPVQSAIQGVQKKVPGWRQQMAITYGNWGVPVEGNGAGSTASAIGKAVTPIYPSQKKTDPVEEEIARLHDADSAYANFYKRPSKTISVDGKSVKLTSEQYGNYVVARGQTDYNLR
-1322 MGMTILDN
+1322 
-1330 YRRAAEQTGDW
+1330 
-1341 TEYSNWRKEVS
+1341 S
-1352 AHGTAAGQALQAYA
+1352 AMLGNDLYKSLPDQVKSKAMEMSQAYA
-1366 KYSRQT
+1366 TEIGRE
-1372 GGGIVADASA
+1372 A
-1382 ALERAA
+1382 AG
-1388 KKTNKAEIMNRVSAL
+1388 
-1403 AQQYDAAVGTGQE
+1403 VGYQSQE
-1416 NAKVNVNDLV
+1416 KWVNDLAG
-1426 DIIKSA
+1426 KSQDDVLNA
-1432 STARQTG
+1432 V
-1439 TLIGNKTPPIVNWA
+1439 L
-1453 MNRIANYARAEAQA
+1453 
-1467 GGGENLDF
+1467 L
-1475 LRTFAADS
+1475 
-1483 IYNIAADTRAVSAGE
+1483 RAVES
-1498 QVKTVRRMGMLSK
+1498 
-1511 VSTVMRNLVSNN
+1511 
-1523 VFDPIDSIARNV
+1523 
-1535 SVPLDMLVSTI
+1535 
-1546 TGTRSVAGDASWFSA
+1546 
-1561 AKRKGSMDGLAR
+1561 
-1573 ACMEVG
+1573 
-1579 LDVDASG
+1579 SG
-1586 TAGKYENT
+1586 Y
-1594 SNRTFKMSGGV
+1594 
-1605 FSKLMSV
+1605 
-1612 WEAYEGYTLN
+1612 
-1622 ATDEFQK
+1622 
-1629 GGIEASVQKG
+1629 I
-1639 IDRLYEKGKITD
+1639 
-1651 DSLRNAGE
+1651 
-1659 QEALYRTFQDKTVL
+1659 
-1673 SDAAIGVRNALNKA
+1673 
-1687 HIGDVGAGDI
+1687 
-1697 MLPFAQVPSN
+1697 
-1707 LGARAIEYSPAGLG
+1707 
-1721 VAAADFINM
+1721 
-1730 IDSARKGEFTAAQ
+1730 
-1743 QAKAVQGVGRALT
+1743 
-1756 GSGMIA
+1756 
-1762 IAAAGALRG
+1762 
-1771 WLKVTGDDDD
+1771 
-1781 KNKDALGKTHGLD
+1781 
-1794 GTQLNISA
+1794 
-1802 ALRDLRGESAEW
+1802 
-1814 QAGDQLLSIGF
+1814 
-1825 LDPLNAQLTTGAL
+1825 
-1838 IADDIRSEAGVTA
+1838 
-1851 GRVLGNS
+1851 
-1858 LSGALQSVLDTP
+1858 
-1870 VMSTFQDVATNYEY
+1870 
-1884 SGASTPGGKMMDA
+1884 
-1897 AQKYAA
+1897 
-1903 NQLSSIIPNSLR
+1903 
-1915 GIAQGLDDT
+1915 
-1924 ERNAYSSDNVW
+1924 
-1935 QQAVDN
+1935 
-1941 AKASIPG
+1941 
-1948 LRETL
+1948 
-1953 PAKTDV
+1953 
-1959 WGNPVKN
+1959 
-1966 EGGIRNFMNRNVN
+1966 
-1979 PGNVTTYK
+1979 
-1987 PDAVSSE
+1987 
-1994 IEKIS
+1994 
-1999 EATNTSLYPDRTAP
+1999 
-2013 RSLKVDGEAVSL
+2013 
-2025 TFEQRSMY
+2025 
-2033 QKAYGDAY
+2033 
-2041 SAAVTSLMNDKNYKA
+2041 
-2056 MPDSMKAEIL
+2056 
-2066 QQAKDTATEQ
+2066 
-2076 ARDSLGIGYEVKS
+2076 
-2089 SAQKILEKSG
+2089 
-2099 AERNNALISA
+2099 
-2109 AVKAQ
+2109 
-2114 HYLSPETQKQLS
+2114 SPETQAQLTK
-2126 DVDRQFGGADYVGL
+2126 VEQQFGGADYVGL

-2166 ELNETQ
+2166 ELTETQ

-2290 KSAVRMGFYSDSV
+2290 KSAVRIGFYSDSV
-2303 KTYSYLADQLR
+2303 KTYSYLSDQLR

-2324 SELATSYQAGWSKNV
+2324 SELTTSYQAGWSKNV
-2339 RGTGA
+2339 RDTGA

-2408 IWAALR
+2408 IWNMLR